1 VKLAGTG
8 IYGPLIG
15 TLPEKKTKITN
26 VDLQPWFQKDQ
37 RTGQRTYPE
46 PPDVCRYSHKTPWFL
61 STFFKTLEPDVH
73 YFILKIFKTPK
84 LEVI

>member
-1 VKLAGTG
+1 MEKKLVLCTTSLPCELAGTG

-15 TLPEKKTKITN
+15 TLPKKNKRTN

-46 PPDVCRYSHKTPWFL
+46 PPDVCRYSLINLHG
-61 STFFKTLEPDVH
+61 FFEHFSKP
-73 YFILKIFKTPK
+73 
-84 LEVI
+84 